1 MSEQTHAAE
10 EVLTST
16 AYLKHHLQNMVFGKL
31 PSGYER
37 HDGSVLAQDAWTM
50 ARSPEEAVD
59 MGFWAVNVDSMGWSV
74 GLGLIFMLVF
84 RKVAKSMTL
93 GVPGGLQNVV
103 ELLVEFADTSVRET
117 FHGRSHPAV
126 APLALTI
133 FCWILL
139 MNTMDLVPV
148 DLLPLLAQKI
158 SGDPHL
164 YFKVVPTTDPNITF
178 GFSISVFLLIIY
190 YSIRIKGLG
199 GFMGELALHPFGK
212 WMLPANLILEGITL
226 LARPVS
232 LALRL
237 FGNLYAGELLFLLV
251 AMLGYFQLPGHFV
264 WAVFHLLVIPL
275 QAYIFMML
283 TIIYLG
289 MAHEG
294 SH

>member
-31 PSGYER
+31 PAGYER
-37 HDGSVLAQDAWTM
+37 HDGSVLAQDAWTL
-50 ARSPEEAVD
+50 ATSPEEAVD
-59 MGFWAVNVDSMGWSV
+59 MGFWSLNVDSMGWSI
-74 GLGLIFMLVF
+74 GLGLIFVLIF

-103 ELLVEFADTSVRET
+103 EILVEFADTSVRET

-148 DLLPLLAQKI
+148 DLLPLLAQKL
-158 SGDPHL
+158 SGNPHL
-164 YFKVVPTTDPNITF
+164 YFKVVPTTDPNVTF
-178 GFSISVFLLIIY
+178 GFSLSVFALIIY

-199 GFMGELALHPFGK
+199 GFIGELALHPFENGCCRPICSWK
-212 WMLPANLILEGITL
+212 GSASWPGRYRSHCGCSATFMPVNCCFCWWRCWVISSFPRISSGRSFTCWSSLCRLIF
-226 LARPVS
+226 S
-232 LALRL
+232 
-237 FGNLYAGELLFLLV
+237 
-251 AMLGYFQLPGHFV
+251 
-264 WAVFHLLVIPL
+264 
-275 QAYIFMML
+275 
-283 TIIYLG
+283 
-289 MAHEG
+289 
-294 SH
+294 